1 MTISEKSSI
10 IERYKLKNDGSA
22 VYIQETELKRNLKSR
37 IGKPAFFIVFILI
50 IVFTL
55 LSTMG
60 VSTYYGDIKKS
71 YIWGI
76 DDIRWGMDIRGGVS
90 ATFTVPEDYAAENTI
105 TDSDLSAAKSILETR
120 LVNKNIN
127 DYNVYVDN
135 TTKAVIVQF
144 PWQND
149 DTSFDPQQAV
159 REIGETALLTFR
171 EKYETDSDG
180 LPTGDTKDNI
190 VLTGKDVE
198 KAQAGYRK
206 NDSGQYEWIVQL
218 QLKSS
223 GKEAFANATEK
234 LSSSEN
240 ISAGTNILSIW
251 MDDECISYPR
261 VNKKI
266 DDDSCEISGSFDENS
281 ASELANK
288 INGGALPFKL
298 ENSSLSTI
306 SPILG
311 TGARDAM
318 ALAGLI
324 AFVLIAIFMVI
335 YYKLPGFVAVVALM
349 GQVAGMFAAITG
361 FFGFNHA
368 SSLTLPG
375 IAGIIL
381 SIGMGVDANVIS
393 AERIKEELKAGRT
406 IDGALKNGF
415 SRGFT
420 AILDSNLTVIIVAL
434 ILMAVF
440 GTWFGATTEGT
451 VYSFGYTLLAGVIMN
466 FIMACWAT
474 RLMTIGLSKFKC
486 FRKPALYGVS
496 KNELENADTEKGKD
510 TVQNIEVK
518 AKTNWDL
525 VGKRKI
531 FVIISAAAF
540 ILTLAFSFILGVHV
554 DIRFKGGTILTYSYE
569 GEISTDD
576 IKSTVEALGT
586 PRATVTTG
594 TSFTGGLNTIVVSF
608 AQDDR
613 MDSEMLEKVTN
624 TLVETY
630 SENSVENVDTTN
642 VSAAAGS
649 QFLVSCVIAVAAA
662 FVLLV
667 IYIAFRFKKIGG
679 WSAGIIA
686 IFCLLHDVI
695 LTYAVYIF
703 CGMSLDSN
711 FMAVILTLL
720 GYSINN
726 TIIIYDRLRENRAK
740 YGGKM
745 SDRELVNL
753 SINQTL
759 SRSIITTATTV
770 TAMICIAIVCSL
782 QGVTSILTFAIPLAF
797 GMLVGFYSSLCLAGP
812 LWIWHQE
819 RKAKKRGAADPAKSN
834 G

>member
-1 MTISEKSSI
+1 M
-10 IERYKLKNDGSA
+10 
-22 VYIQETELKRNLKSR
+22 KSR

-55 LSTMG
+55 LSTAG

-76 DDIRWGMDIRGGVS
+76 DDIRWGIDIRGGVN
-90 ATFTVPEDYAAENTI
+90 ATFKVPEDYAAENTI
-105 TDSDLSAAKSILETR
+105 TDDDLNAAKSILETR

-127 DYNVYVDN
+127 DYDVYVDP
-135 TTKAVIVQF
+135 TTKSIIVQF
-144 PWQND
+144 PWQNS
-149 DTSFDPQQAV
+149 DTSFDPEQAV

-171 EKYETDSDG
+171 EKYDVDDDG
-180 LPTGDTKDNI
+180 KPKGDTENI
-190 VLTGKDVE
+190 ILTGADVVRA
-198 KAQAGYRK
+198 KSGYIRDD
-206 NDSGQYEWIVQL
+206 NNN
-218 QLKSS
+218 
-223 GKEAFANATEK
+223 GKYVVSLNFSDEGKTKFEEATER
-234 LSSSEN
+234 LSKVQN
-240 ISAGTNILSIW
+240 GTDNVISIW
-251 MDDECISYPR
+251 MDDVCISHPT
-261 VNKKI
+261 VSKKI
-266 DDDSCEISGSFDENS
+266 PGGDGYIEGNFTADEAN
-281 ASELANK
+281 ALANK

-298 ENSSLSTI
+298 EIDSLSTI

-324 AFVLIAIFMVI
+324 AFVLIAIFMII
-335 YYKLPGFVAVVALM
+335 YYRLPGFVAVVALT

-393 AERIKEELKAGRT
+393 AERIKEEIKAGRT

-486 FRKPALYGVS
+486 FRKTSLYGVS
-496 KNELENADTEKGKD
+496 KSEIEEHTSDTEKGKD
-510 TVQNIEVK
+510 TVQTIDVK
-518 AKTNWDL
+518 AKTN
-525 VGKRKI
+525 VNFTAKTKI

-540 ILTLAFSFILGVHV
+540 ALTVIFSFVLGVNV
-554 DIRFKGGTILTYSYE
+554 DIRFKGGTIITYSYQ
-569 GEISTDD
+569 GEVSTND
-576 IKSTVEALGT
+576 IKATVESVGT

-608 AQDDR
+608 AQDEK
-613 MDSEMLEKVTN
+613 MDDEMLQKVSQKLIESYPDN
-624 TLVETY
+624 
-630 SENSVENVDTTN
+630 SIENIDTTN

-649 QFLVSCVIAVAAA
+649 QFLVSWVIAVVIA

-679 WSAGIIA
+679 WSAGVIA
-686 IFCLLHDVI
+686 ICCLLHDVI
-695 LTYAVYIF
+695 LTYAVYVVT
-703 CGMSLDSN
+703 GMSLDSN

-740 YGGKM
+740 YGGKI
-745 SDRELVNL
+745 DDGELVNL

-770 TAMICIAIVCSL
+770 TAMISIAVVCSL
-782 QGVTSILTFAIPLAF
+782 QGVTSILSFAIPLAF
-797 GMLVGFYSSLCLAGP
+797 GMLVGFY
-812 LWIWHQE
+812 
-819 RKAKKRGAADPAKSN
+819 
-834 G
+834 

>member
-1 MTISEKSSI
+1 M
-10 IERYKLKNDGSA
+10 
-22 VYIQETELKRNLKSR
+22 KSR

-50 IVFTL
+50 IIFTV

-76 DDIRWGMDIRGGVS
+76 DDIRWGIDIRGGVN
-90 ATFTVPEDYAAENTI
+90 ATFKVPDDYAAENTI
-105 TDSDLSAAKSILETR
+105 TENDLNSAKSILETR
-120 LVNKNIN
+120 LVKKNIN
-127 DYNVYVDN
+127 DYDVYVDY
-135 TTKAVIVQF
+135 TTNAIIVQF
-144 PWQND
+144 PWQNN
-149 DTSFDPQQAV
+149 DTSFDPEQAV
-159 REIGETALLTFR
+159 REIGETAMLTFR

-180 LPTGDTKDNI
+180 LPTGATENI
-190 VLTGKDVE
+190 ILTGSDVE
-198 KAQAGYRK
+198 SARSMYVRENESSTGKY
-206 NDSGQYEWIVQL
+206 IVQL
-218 QLKSS
+218 NFKDS
-223 GKEAFANATEK
+223 GKEKFSEATER
-234 LSSSEN
+234 LSQNKNGTDN
-240 ISAGTNILSIW
+240 IISIW
-251 MDDECISYPR
+251 MDDICISHPT
-261 VNKKI
+261 VSEKI
-266 DDDSCEISGSFDENS
+266 TDSSAEISGSFTADEAND
-281 ASELANK
+281 LANK

-298 ENSSLSTI
+298 EIDSLSTI

-324 AFVLIAIFMVI
+324 AFVLIAIFMI
-335 YYKLPGFVAVVALM
+335 LYYKLPGFVAVVALT
-349 GQVAGMFAAITG
+349 GQIAGMFAAITG

-393 AERIKEELKAGRT
+393 AERIREEIKAGRT

-474 RLMTIGLSKFKC
+474 RMMTIGLSKFKF
-486 FRKPALYGVS
+486 FRKPGHFGVS
-496 KNELENADTEKGKD
+496 SEDIREHTANVEKGKN
-510 TVQNIEVK
+510 TVQTIDVK
-518 AKTNWDL
+518 ARTDADF
-525 VGKRKI
+525 VGKRKV

-540 ILTLAFSFILGVHV
+540 ALTILFSFVLGVNV
-554 DIRFKGGTILTYSYE
+554 DIRFKGGTIITYSYQ
-569 GEISTDD
+569 GEVSTND
-576 IKSTVEALGT
+576 IKSTVESLGT

-608 AQDDR
+608 AQDEK
-613 MDSEMLEKVTN
+613 MDDEMLQNVSQK
-624 TLVETY
+624 LIETY
-630 SENSVENVDTTN
+630 PDNSIENIDTTN
-642 VSAAAGS
+642 VSASAGS
-649 QFLVSCVIAVAAA
+649 QFLISCVIAVAVA

-667 IYIAFRFKKIGG
+667 VYIAFRFKKIGG
-679 WSAGIIA
+679 WSAGVIA

-695 LTYAVYIF
+695 LTYAVYVVT
-703 CGMSLDSN
+703 GMSLDSN

-740 YGGKM
+740 YGGKL

-753 SINQTL
+753 SINQTI

-770 TAMICIAIVCSL
+770 TAMISIAVVCSL
-782 QGVTSILTFAIPLAF
+782 QGVTSILSFAIPLAF

-819 RKAKKRGAADPAKSN
+819 RKQRN
-834 G
+834 